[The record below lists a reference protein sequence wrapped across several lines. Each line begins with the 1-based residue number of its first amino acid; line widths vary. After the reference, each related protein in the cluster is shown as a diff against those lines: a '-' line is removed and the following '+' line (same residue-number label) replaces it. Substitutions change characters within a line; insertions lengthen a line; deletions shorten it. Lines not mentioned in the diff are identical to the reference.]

1 MGTDPT
7 IRHPAESKYSVCPR
21 HHFRGNDMALL
32 AANMASHNRE
42 RSLLNEIT
50 SMIQECDH
58 LSLTFDDLKE
68 MDYLKACL
76 CESMRLYPPVVWD
89 SKHAAANDVLPDWTL
104 VYKGNQVMYFPYVFK
119 MENPYKFSVFQAG
132 PRVCLGKEMAFMQM
146 KYVVASVLRRFEL
159 VPVSLDQPVF
169 VPLLTAHMDGGLKVR
184 GRLRCKGVPK
194 QIIGVVPKGLALRI
208 VLGVSYS

>member
-1 MGTDPT
+1 
-7 IRHPAESKYSVCPR
+7 
-21 HHFRGNDMALL
+21 
-32 AANMASHNRE
+32 MASHNRE

-104 VYKGNQVMYFPYVFK
+104 VYKGNQFSK
-119 MENPYKFSVFQAG
+119 WKALTNFSVFQDG

-146 KYVVASVLRRFEL
+146 KYVVASVLRQFEL

-184 GRLRCKGVPK
+184 VRKR
-194 QIIGVVPKGLALRI
+194 
-208 VLGVSYS
+208 SE